1 MHGRKG
7 FNRMLGLDDLNDREV
22 LCPEHDEVVA
32 PIFGTAH
39 PDFGRTTEKA
49 SWNTAEIRFVGK
61 WCKKKCRSSP
71 HVSRLMAKCLEHIYD
86 TANIL

>member
-39 PDFGRTTEKA
+39 PDLGELP
-49 SWNTAEIRFVGK
+49 
-61 WCKKKCRSSP
+61 KKHHGLQQK
-71 HVSRLMAKCLEHIYD
+71 
-86 TANIL
+86 